1 MDKDHLHEILRGLPR
16 QRRKL
21 GKGGRNLG
29 IEFHHGRWRRGA
41 PDLAKSLVQQ
51 YGYQYTSTP
60 TLITD
65 ITNQIEA
72 WSNTHP
78 LVPKPTTWDFTGWI
92 RERRGAKGASS
103 YRPIGSAKKL
113 IRLKDVADY
122 LYNKIGDGKPIDTQ
136 VLHAWLKT
144 IPMATDTANTSS
156 LQTTKKR
163 KNIDASNETK
173 EKISMHPTKVPGST
187 PTQGGGSGGGAARPV
202 PPRSKNR
209 DDDGKSGYKGTHNSG
224 GG

>member
-1 MDKDHLHEILRGLPR
+1 MDEAHLHEILRGLPWR
-16 QRRKL
+16 PRTNRKD
-21 GKGGRNLG
+21 GSSLG
-29 IEFHHGRWRRGA
+29 IQFHHRTWRKSV
-41 PDLAKSLVQQ
+41 PDLAKSLAQQ

-72 WSNTHP
+72 WGNTHP
-78 LVPKPTTWDFTGWI
+78 LVPKPTTWVFAGWI

-136 VLHAWLKT
+136 VLQAWLKT

-163 KNIDASNETK
+163 KNIDASNELRN
-173 EKISMHPTKVPGST
+173 VPGST

>member
-16 QRRKL
+16 RRRKL

-78 LVPKPTTWDFTGWI
+78 LVPKPTTWVFAGWI

-163 KNIDASNETK
+163 KNIDASIQSRN
-173 EKISMHPTKVPGST
+173 VPGST